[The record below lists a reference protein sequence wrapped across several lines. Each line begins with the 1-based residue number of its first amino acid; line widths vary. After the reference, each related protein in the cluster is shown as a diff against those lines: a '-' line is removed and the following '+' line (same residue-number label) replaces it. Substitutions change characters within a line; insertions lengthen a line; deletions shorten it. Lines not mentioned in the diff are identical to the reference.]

1 MFSMFLACLAALISA
16 ALAQC
21 SNLCIRP
28 ARTPS
33 AVFLAVLERPG

>member
-1 MFSMFLACLAALISA
+1 MFLACRAAPISA
-16 ALAQC
+16 ALAQF
-21 SNLCIRP
+21 SNLRIRP